1 MKQSIVIPQFVEL
14 IPAKIQDGVLYIS
27 EKYGTAIH
35 KCCCGCGHEVVT
47 PLSPVSWKLNFER
60 GGSVSLYPSIGNW
73 NFQCQSHYWIRKNA
87 VIWAASISKRE
98 IRFVQEQDRLDLERY
113 VSKSNIQKTERM
125 RTNQKLQIQNALFQK
140 IKSLWNQFI
149 SWWKG

>member
-60 GGSVSLYPSIGNW
+60 NGSVSLYPSIGNW